1 MKRSLYFKILTH
13 WVGTLVVTE
22 ILVFGLFV
30 LVVKDGHRSYV
41 QESIGRS
48 TLISRDFLEA
58 AIARASQ
65 GAAADGARSGKAEA
79 SAHPS
84 GAGVGAQTSSAGAG
98 AHSSGADA
106 GAALR
111 EAVHRLAANAHA
123 KVWVSR
129 GSAAVPPLAASFAG
143 AVQEPQ
149 TSPENSARVE
159 GALITVGVGPDRLS
173 YATVPVNLGSP
184 LGGEAT
190 LHILSEREAGRFPHG
205 RFGAGLALIGA
216 FVALIAIPLTRHIT
230 RPLKRLQ
237 DSALRIAG
245 GDLASRADV
254 QGSDEIG
261 RLGLAFN
268 SMAQTVERM
277 VHAGRELTA
286 NVSHEMRS
294 PLTRIRV
301 AGECLKGAVFRGD
314 SADAEELLAGMWE
327 DIEEADRMIGRILE
341 YSKLDLQESDPAQRE
356 VSPDALLRGLLKTM
370 TPLFRAKMVAVEL
383 AVEPG
388 LSVTGDEEWLRA
400 ALKNLLENAA
410 RYTPEGG
417 RVRVSLR
424 PEGRAVRFEV
434 TNSCAAVDAEDLER
448 IFDPFYRGKGSSSEG
463 TGLGLAITRK
473 IVLMHQG
480 DIGARN
486 TPEGFQVWLWLP
498 RHGGGQG

>member
-1 MKRSLYFKILTH
+1 MRRSLYFKILTH
-13 WVGTLVVTE
+13 WVLTLVITE
-22 ILVFGLFV
+22 TLIFGLFV
-30 LVVKDGHRSYV
+30 LIVKDAHRSYV

-58 AIARASQ
+58 ALARP
-65 GAAADGARSGKAEA
+65 RSSVTE
-79 SAHPS
+79 
-84 GAGVGAQTSSAGAG
+84 
-98 AHSSGADA
+98 ADA

-111 EAVHRLAANAHA
+111 DAVRRLASNAHA

-129 GSAAVPPLAASFAG
+129 GSSAPPLAASFAG
-143 AVQEPQ
+143 EAREPR
-149 TSPENSARVE
+149 TSPENSAQVE
-159 GALITVGVGPDRLS
+159 SALITVGVGPDRLS
-173 YATVPVNLGSP
+173 YSTVPVNLGAP

-205 RFGAGLALIGA
+205 KFGAGLALIGA
-216 FVALIAIPLTRHIT
+216 VVALIAVPLTRHIT

-261 RLGLAFN
+261 RLGSAFN

-277 VHAGRELTA
+277 VRAGRELTA

-301 AGECLKGAVFRGD
+301 AGECLKGAVSRGD

-356 VSPDALLRGLLKTM
+356 VSPEALLHGLLKTM
-370 TPLFRAKMVAVEL
+370 NPLFRAKKIAVEL
-383 AVEPG
+383 QVAPG

-424 PEGRAVRFEV
+424 PEGSAVRFEV
-434 TNSCAAVDAEDLER
+434 TNSCAAVAAEDLER
-448 IFDPFYRGKGSSSEG
+448 IFAPFYRGKGSPSEG

-473 IVLMHQG
+473 IILLHRG
-480 DIGARN
+480 DIGAQN

-498 RHGGGQG
+498 RAGGQG

>member
-13 WVGTLVVTE
+13 WVGTLIVTE

-48 TLISRDFLEA
+48 TLIARDFLEA
-58 AIARASQ
+58 AIARPN
-65 GAAADGARSGKAEA
+65 G
-79 SAHPS
+79 
-84 GAGVGAQTSSAGAG
+84 T
-98 AHSSGADA
+98 DA

-111 EAVHRLAANAHA
+111 DAVRRLASNAHA

-129 GSAAVPPLAASFAG
+129 GSAPPLAASFSG
-143 AVQEPQ
+143 AIKEPR
-149 TSPENSARVE
+149 TSPENSTTLKS
-159 GALITVGVGPDRLS
+159 ALREPSPVHSLSAPGESFLENPCVTVGVGPDRLS
-173 YATVPVNLGSP
+173 YATVPVNLGIEW
-184 LGGEAT
+184 GGEAT

-205 RFGAGLALIGA
+205 RFAAGLAAIGVL
-216 FVALIAIPLTRHIT
+216 VALIAIPLTRHIT

-254 QGSDEIG
+254 QGTDEIG
-261 RLGLAFN
+261 RLGSAFN

-277 VHAGRELTA
+277 VLAGRELTA

-301 AGECLKGAVFRGD
+301 AGECLKGAVARGD
-314 SADAEELLAGMWE
+314 SADAKELLTGMWE

-341 YSKLDLQESDPAQRE
+341 YSKLDLQESDPSQGE
-356 VSPDALLRGLLKTM
+356 ISPEALVHGLLKTM
-370 TPLFRAKMVAVEL
+370 NPLFRAKTVAVEL
-383 AVEPG
+383 KVEPD
-388 LSVTGDEEWLRA
+388 LYVTGDEEWLRA

-410 RYTPEGG
+410 RYTSEGG
-417 RVRVSLR
+417 RVRVRLR
-424 PEGRAVRFEV
+424 SEGSAVRFEV
-434 TNSCAAVDAEDLER
+434 TNSCAPVASEDLER
-448 IFDPFYRGKGSSSEG
+448 IFDPFYRGKGSVSEG

-473 IVLMHQG
+473 IVLMHKG
-480 DIGARN
+480 DIGAKN
-486 TPEGFQVWLWLP
+486 TPEGFQVWLCLP
-498 RHGGGQG
+498 RHAGGQG

>member
-1 MKRSLYFKILTH
+1 MRRSLYFKILTH
-13 WVGTLVVTE
+13 WVGTLVMTE

-48 TLISRDFLEA
+48 TLISRDYLEA
-58 AIARASQ
+58 ALART
-65 GAAADGARSGKAEA
+65 
-79 SAHPS
+79 PS
-84 GAGVGAQTSSAGAG
+84 KGT
-98 AHSSGADA
+98 DP

-111 EAVHRLAANAHA
+111 DAVRRLASNAHA

-129 GSAAVPPLAASFAG
+129 GGAPPLAASFAG
-143 AVQEPQ
+143 PIKEPQ
-149 TSPENSARVE
+149 TSPENSTRIKSELSEPSPVHSMLAPGESFLENPCV
-159 GALITVGVGPDRLS
+159 TVGVGPDRLS
-173 YATVPVNLGSP
+173 YSTVPVSLGST

-205 RFGAGLALIGA
+205 MFAAGLALIGVL
-216 FVALIAIPLTRHIT
+216 VALIAIPLTRHIT

-254 QGSDEIG
+254 QGRDEIG
-261 RLGLAFN
+261 RLGVAFN

-277 VHAGRELTA
+277 VRAGRELTA

-301 AGECLKGAVFRGD
+301 AGECLKGAVARGD
-314 SADAEELLAGMWE
+314 SADAEELLSGMWE

-341 YSKLDLQESDPAQRE
+341 FSKLDLLESGPAVRE
-356 VSPDALLRGLLKTM
+356 VSPEGLLRGLLKTM
-370 TPLFRAKMVAVEL
+370 TPLFRAKSVAVEL
-383 AVEPG
+383 EIEPE
-388 LSVTGDEEWLRA
+388 LFVTGDEEWLRA

-417 RVRVSLR
+417 RVRVNLR
-424 PEGRAVRFEV
+424 PEESKVRFEV
-434 TNSCAAVDAEDLER
+434 TNSCTPVDAEDLER
-448 IFDPFYRGKGSSSEG
+448 IFEPFYRGKGFSAEG

-498 RHGGGQG
+498 RA

>member
-1 MKRSLYFKILTH
+1 MRRSLYFKILSH
-13 WVGTLVVTE
+13 WVGTLVITE

-30 LVVKDGHRSYV
+30 LVVKDGHRSYI

-58 AIARASQ
+58 VIAHPRSN
-65 GAAADGARSGKAEA
+65 GTAAGARLPK
-79 SAHPS
+79 
-84 GAGVGAQTSSAGAG
+84 SSADAPSSGTAAG
-98 AHSSGADA
+98 APGEADADA

-111 EAVHRLAANAHA
+111 DAVRRLAANAHA

-129 GSAAVPPLAASFAG
+129 GGAPPLAASFAG
-143 AVQEPQ
+143 EVREPR

-173 YATVPVNLGSP
+173 YAAVPVNLGAP

-205 RFGAGLALIGA
+205 MFAAGLALIGVL
-216 FVALIAIPLTRHIT
+216 VALIAIPLTRHIT

-261 RLGLAFN
+261 RLGSAFN

-277 VHAGRELTA
+277 VRAGRELTA

-301 AGECLKGAVFRGD
+301 AGECLKGAVSRGD

-341 YSKLDLQESDPAQRE
+341 YSKLDLQESDPAPRE
-356 VSPDALLRGLLKTM
+356 VAPEALVHGLLKTM
-370 TPLFRAKMVAVEL
+370 NPLFRAKMVAVEL
-383 AVEPG
+383 KVEPE
-388 LSVTGDEEWLRA
+388 LYVTGDEEWLRA

-424 PEGRAVRFEV
+424 PEGSAVRFEV
-434 TNSCAAVDAEDLER
+434 TNSCAGVAAEDLER
-448 IFDPFYRGKGSSSEG
+448 IFAPFYRGKGSPSEG

-480 DIGARN
+480 DIGAQN
-486 TPEGFQVWLWLP
+486 TPEGFLVWFWLP
-498 RHGGGQG
+498 RQAGGE